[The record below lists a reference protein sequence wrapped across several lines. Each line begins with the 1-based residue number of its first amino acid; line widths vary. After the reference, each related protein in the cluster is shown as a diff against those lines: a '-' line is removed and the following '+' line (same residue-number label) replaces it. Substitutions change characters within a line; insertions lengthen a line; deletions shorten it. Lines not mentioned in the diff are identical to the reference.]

1 MVATSSGEAEFYAL
15 SKSAWRTLGAVAMV
29 VGMAKVVKPRVRE
42 DATASKARAS
52 RRGVGRV
59 SHLHVQVLRV
69 QKAVARRELTIA
81 RVPGFETP
89 CRFGHETV
97 GSEGD
102 ARGLRDLSQRPCWGY
117 EYDRL
122 RTS

>member
-1 MVATSSGEAEFYAL
+1 MVATHSGEAEFYAVT
-15 SKSAWRTLGAVAMV
+15 KSASRTLGAVAMAA
-29 VGMAKVVKPRVRE
+29 GMAKVVKPRVRE
-42 DATASKARAS
+42 DATASKASAS

-59 SHLHVQVLRV
+59 SHLHVQVLWV
-69 QKAVARRELTIA
+69 QEAVARRELTVA

-89 CRFGHETV
+89 CRIGHETV
-97 GSEGD
+97 GLEGD
-102 ARGLRDLSQRPCWGY
+102 VRGLRDLSQRPCWGY